1 MEKIYDRGKFSYFS
15 FTLAKIFL
23 ISFTFPIINLN
34 KQHLKW
40 QAWRESALKN
50 VEILNEL
57 QTITVMHYVDL
68 MMLN

>member
-1 MEKIYDRGKFSYFS
+1 MIEEKKFSF
-15 FTLAKIFL
+15 AKIFL

-50 VEILNEL
+50 VKNLNEL
-57 QTITVMHYVDL
+57 QTIRVMHYVDL
-68 MMLN
+68 MMQN

>member
-1 MEKIYDRGKFSYFS
+1 MIEENFAFS
-15 FTLAKIFL
+15 FAKIFL

-40 QAWRESALKN
+40 QAWRESALRN
-50 VEILNEL
+50 VKIFNEL
-57 QTITVMHYVDL
+57 QTITVMHYVGL